1 MKWSPVVTDIAVVA
15 GQLKFLNSFY
25 FTVMSNIWSISHMY
39 KYNKASSGNT
49 YTKAKEKHL
58 IQHYMYIAHFQIPFL
73 SSNKHTEKKYYKPEV
88 DPNRFFNMWTAI
100 LRKTQQQHPSSAFM
114 NCFSIL
120 SRLMRSPYL
129 QALPIPVSA
138 CLTRQTNYTISSSNH
153 ILCLKSG
160 ICSAEQK
167 MSSSRALW
175 WVLKNSLN
183 GFTSVICTCG
193 KVVFLVNLINM
204 I

>member
-1 MKWSPVVTDIAVVA
+1 MSQSCQTFGPSHICINITRHLLVTHI
-15 GQLKFLNSFY
+15 QNQKK
-25 FTVMSNIWSISHMY
+25 NIW
-39 KYNKASSGNT
+39 YNIICTS
-49 YTKAKEKHL
+49 
-58 IQHYMYIAHFQIPFL
+58 AHFQIPFL

-88 DPNRFFNMWTAI
+88 DPNRFFNMWTAL
-100 LRKTQQQHPSSAFM
+100 LRKTQQQHPSSVFM

-129 QALPIPVSA
+129 QALPIPVAA

-204 I
+204 IE